1 MQFGAFIPQG
11 WRLDLGP
18 IPVARQWDTM
28 VAVARVAEEVG
39 YDSIWVYDHLH
50 TFPDVSQ
57 QSTWEAWTLMAGLA
71 EATERVRLG
80 QMCTCN
86 SYRPPSY
93 LAKVTACIDVMSG
106 GRLEVGIGAGWY
118 EHEYR
123 GYGYPFPKASVRIG
137 MLDEAVRIMRSMWTE
152 DVTEFA
158 GKHYQLDGAICR
170 PKPLQDPHPPLWI
183 AGGGEKLTLRI
194 VAEHAAYANFFG
206 DAEVFARK
214 KAALRGHCTDV
225 GRDFDE
231 ITLTANADCLIGETG
246 AEAAEKLE
254 GWDKPGS
261 ETKEAWSERALFGTA
276 EQVAEKVAAIR
287 QQGVEY
293 LIVYFPDA
301 TWGDSMRRFA
311 EQVAPSFR

>member
-11 WRLDLGP
+11 WRLDLGA
-18 IPVARQWDTM
+18 IPVAQQWDTM

-57 QSTWEAWTLMAGLA
+57 ESTWEAWTLMAGLA

-123 GYGYPFPKASVRIG
+123 GYGYPFLKASVRIG
-137 MLDEAVRIMRSMWTE
+137 MLDEAVQIMRSMWTE
-152 DVTEFA
+152 DVVEFA
-158 GKHYQLDGAICR
+158 GKHYRLDGAICR

-183 AGGGEKLTLRI
+183 AGGGERLTLRI

-206 DAEVFARK
+206 DAGVFARK
-214 KAALRGHCTDV
+214 KAALQGHCADV

-231 ITLTANADCLIGETG
+231 ITLTANVDCLMGETE
-246 AEAAEKLE
+246 ADAAERLAS
-254 GWDKPGS
+254 WDKPGS
-261 ETKEAWSERALFGTA
+261 EPKEAWSARALYGTA
-276 EQVAEKVAAIR
+276 EQVADKVASIR
-287 QQGVEY
+287 RQGVE
-293 LIVYFPDA
+293 
-301 TWGDSMRRFA
+301 
-311 EQVAPSFR
+311 